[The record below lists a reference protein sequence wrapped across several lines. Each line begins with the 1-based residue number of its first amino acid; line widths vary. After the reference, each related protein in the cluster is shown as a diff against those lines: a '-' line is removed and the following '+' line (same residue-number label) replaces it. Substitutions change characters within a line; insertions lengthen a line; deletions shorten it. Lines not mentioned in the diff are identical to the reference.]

1 MKTRIIYAICFI
13 VIFVVEVL
21 IGMYVRDSFV
31 RPYMGDALV
40 VVLIYCF
47 VRIFIPRGIR
57 ALPLYVFAFACF
69 IEILQYFQLVDVLGL
84 TNRVARIVL
93 GSTFDFKDLICYA
106 VGCIFILLAERFR
119 NTCNRPHA
127 PRDLTCDN

>member
-13 VIFVVEVL
+13 VILVIEIL

-31 RPYMGDALV
+31 RPYMGDTLV

-47 VRIFIPRGIR
+47 VRIFIPKGIG
-57 ALPLYVFAFACF
+57 ALPFYVFAFACF
-69 IEILQYFQLVDVLGL
+69 IEILQYFQLVDILGL

-106 VGCIFILLAERFR
+106 AGCILILLAECFR
-119 NTCNRPHA
+119 NICNRPQS
-127 PRDLTCDN
+127 PRDLTCDS